1 MNGTRSHYFFPLKI
15 IKATIGWVIIVCSIL
30 VVLFFSCFKKKLYTC
45 NRFILFKLLKAW
57 RYGENKEEESLDAD
71 DSKKGKMSKTI

>member
-1 MNGTRSHYFFPLKI
+1 MLNISC
-15 IKATIGWVIIVCSIL
+15 A
-30 VVLFFSCFKKKLYTC
+30 FFSCFKKKLYTC